1 MKKNV
6 KNLIV
11 VSFIIFIMSFVMN
24 FGISDA
30 SETNRVIDEANIISE
45 SEEAELN
52 DKIKEIQSDNFD
64 VVILTVNSLGSI
76 SEQEYA
82 DDYYDYNGYGF
93 DDEHSGVLFLISM
106 GERKYHISTT
116 GKGIKAFTDYGIG
129 KIKDEVKPCLSD
141 GEYYKACDKFLD
153 MTKDFVAAYKNG
165 KPYDTN
171 NHYKEKANI
180 PLREVIA
187 LAVSLVIALIIVGIM
202 KHNMNTARPSGSA
215 GNYIKYDSMNL
226 TQESDTFMYS
236 NVSKTKIE
244 SSSSSGGGSSTHTS
258 SSGSSH
264 GGGGGSF

>member
-1 MKKNV
+1 MEKKAR
-6 KNLIV
+6 KLIII
-11 VSFIIFIMSFVMN
+11 SFIIFIMSFVMN
-24 FGISDA
+24 SGISDA
-30 SETNRVIDEANIISE
+30 SETNRVIDDANIISE

-52 DKIKEIQSDNFD
+52 DKIKDIQSDNFD
-64 VVILTVNSLGSI
+64 VVILTVNSLGSK

-129 KIKDEVKPCLSD
+129 KIKDEVKPYLSD
-141 GEYYKACDKFLD
+141 GEYYNACYKFLD

-187 LAVSLVIALIIVGIM
+187 FAVSLVIALIIVGVM
-202 KHNMNTARPSGSA
+202 KHNMNTARPKGYA
-215 GNYIKYDSMNL
+215 GEYIKYGSLNM
-226 TQESDTFMYS
+226 TKESDTFMYS
-236 NVSKTKIE
+236 NVNKTEKQTE
-244 SSSSSGGGSSTHTS
+244 SSGGGSSTHTG
-258 SSGSSH
+258 SSGETH

>member
-1 MKKNV
+1 MEKKAR
-6 KNLIV
+6 KLIII
-11 VSFIIFIMSFVMN
+11 SFIIFIMSFVMN
-24 FGISDA
+24 SGISDA
-30 SETNRVIDEANIISE
+30 SETNRVIDDANIISE

-52 DKIKEIQSDNFD
+52 DKIKDIQSNNFD
-64 VVILTVNSLGSI
+64 VVILTVNSLGSK

-129 KIKDEVKPCLSD
+129 KIKDEVKPYLSD
-141 GEYYKACDKFLD
+141 GEYYNACDKFLT
-153 MTKDFVAAYKNG
+153 MTKDFVTAYKNG

-187 LAVSLVIALIIVGIM
+187 FAVSLVILSCSCGLLAIVSIT
-202 KHNMNTARPSGSA
+202 H
-215 GNYIKYDSMNL
+215 
-226 TQESDTFMYS
+226 YS
-236 NVSKTKIE
+236 RWYE
-244 SSSSSGGGSSTHTS
+244 A
-258 SSGSSH
+258 
-264 GGGGGSF
+264 

>member
-1 MKKNV
+1 MEKKA
-6 KNLIV
+6 KKLIV
-11 VSFIIFIMSFVMN
+11 ISFIIFIMSFVMN
-24 FGISDA
+24 SGISDA
-30 SETNRVIDEANIISE
+30 SGTKRVIDDANIISE

-52 DKIKEIQSDNFD
+52 DKIKDIQSNNFD
-64 VVILTVNSLGSI
+64 VVILTVNSLGSK

-141 GEYYKACDKFLD
+141 GEYYKACDKFLA
-153 MTKDFVAAYKNG
+153 MTKDFVTAYKNG

-180 PLREVIA
+180 LLREVIA
-187 LAVSLVIALIIVGIM
+187 FAVSLVIALIIVGGM
-202 KHNMNTARPSGSA
+202 KHNMNTARPSSSA

-244 SSSSSGGGSSTHTS
+244 SNSSSGGGSSTHTS